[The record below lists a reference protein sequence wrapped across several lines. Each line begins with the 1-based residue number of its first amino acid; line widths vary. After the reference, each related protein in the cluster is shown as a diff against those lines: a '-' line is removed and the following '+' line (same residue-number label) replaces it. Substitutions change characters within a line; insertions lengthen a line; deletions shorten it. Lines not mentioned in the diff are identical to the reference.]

1 MSPVKNTTYTA
12 VIGQSEGFWVGWV
25 DQIPGVNCQSETKD
39 GLMEAL
45 REALRMILEDDA
57 SQSAPTL
64 EEGYER
70 EPLSV

>member
-1 MSPVKNTTYTA
+1 MSRVRNTTYTA

-25 DQIPGVNCQSETKD
+25 DQVRGVNCQAETKE

-57 SQSAPTL
+57 SQSAAKL
-64 EEGYER
+64 EEGFDR
-70 EPLSV
+70 EPLSA

>member
-1 MSPVKNTTYTA
+1 MSRVKNTTYTA

-25 DQIPGVNCQSETKD
+25 DQVPGVNCQSDTKE

>member
-1 MSPVKNTTYTA
+1 MSRVKNTTYTA

-25 DQIPGVNCQSETKD
+25 DQVPGVNCQSDTKE

-64 EEGYER
+64 EEGDEKG
-70 EPLSV
+70 PLSV

>member
-1 MSPVKNTTYTA
+1 
-12 VIGQSEGFWVGWV
+12 
-25 DQIPGVNCQSETKD
+25 
-39 GLMEAL
+39 MEAL